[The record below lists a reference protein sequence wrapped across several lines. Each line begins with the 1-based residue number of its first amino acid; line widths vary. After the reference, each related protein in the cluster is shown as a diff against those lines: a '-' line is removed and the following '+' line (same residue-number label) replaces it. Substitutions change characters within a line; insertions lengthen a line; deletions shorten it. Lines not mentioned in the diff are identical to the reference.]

1 MPARAA
7 LPLTLL
13 LTLAAC
19 DDDPMMGSAD
29 TDAETGSTDA
39 EATVDAQ
46 AITDQALDFASL
58 EKFNDEPVPS
68 QHGLA
73 NTMNLW
79 VDAGALS
86 AYEGLGAGTVFVP
99 GTYIIKEQINGDG
112 TLNSMAVMFKGPQ
125 GYAPDAG
132 DWWFGVVNPDGSI
145 VVGGQPGSCV
155 GCHADVAEQDWAW
168 GLEG

>member
-1 MPARAA
+1 MRTCI
-7 LPLTLL
+7 LPLCTLL
-13 LTLAAC
+13 CVTAC
-19 DDDPMMGSAD
+19 DDDAMMNAAD
-29 TDAETGSTDA
+29 TDSGS
-39 EATVDAQ
+39 EGSGGPATVDEEAIVEQ
-46 AITDQALDFASL
+46 AVDFASL
-58 EKFNDEPVPS
+58 EKFNEAPLPS

-73 NTMNLW
+73 NRMNLW

-86 AYEGLGAGTVFVP
+86 AYESLGAGTVFDE
-99 GTYIIKEQINGDG
+99 GTSIIKEQLNADG
-112 TLNSMAVMFKGPQ
+112 TLNSMAVMFKGPV

-132 DWWFGVVNPDGSI
+132 DWWFGVVNPDGSV